1 MWPALHTHSIVYI
14 KFHRSRMITRS
25 KNEITVGRWWWW
37 WWWHILY
44 FNKLIHELQSSSGEF
59 FKKIQFSFAHYTHII
74 FAQNRTLIN
83 LKDESVALH
92 SHDAILLT
100 LTYPSFSL
108 SSLLQG
114 TKTYHM
120 TAFNVDAHT
129 QITLWGIIF
138 PLSLDRRA
146 HVFYL
151 NMKI

>member
-14 KFHRSRMITRS
+14 KFHRSRMLTRS

-37 WWWHILY
+37 WWYISINSY
-44 FNKLIHELQSSSGEF
+44 MSSSHHLGNFSRKFNFPLPITHTIF
-59 FKKIQFSFAHYTHII
+59 FE
-74 FAQNRTLIN
+74 QNRTLIN

-100 LTYPSFSL
+100 LTYLSFSL

>member
-1 MWPALHTHSIVYI
+1 MRLPLGDDDDDGGGTYYISINSY
-14 KFHRSRMITRS
+14 M
-25 KNEITVGRWWWW
+25 
-37 WWWHILY
+37 
-44 FNKLIHELQSSSGEF
+44 SSSHHLGN
-59 FKKIQFSFAHYTHII
+59 FSRRKFNFPLPITHTIF

-92 SHDAILLT
+92 SHDATLLT
-100 LTYPSFSL
+100 LTYLSFSL